1 MSPSGKCE
9 FPPDVDQLLEVSAP
23 PLHPSK
29 ACRAP
34 KGRAPPDPRAHGRT
48 RVTDALSPEQTT
60 LAKALM
66 SPCVPTHE

>member
-23 PLHPSK
+23 PPAPHPSK

-34 KGRAPPDPRAHGRT
+34 EGRAPPGPAHMAGLR
-48 RVTDALSPEQTT
+48 
-60 LAKALM
+60 
-66 SPCVPTHE
+66 